1 MDGGGWQWALITIVG
16 PIVLLLALAWAVLR
30 NKRSRTPEDVSEAG
44 ARRVYEEEEQ
54 RRRAGS
60 DDSA

>member
-1 MDGGGWQWALITIVG
+1 MEGGWQWALITIVG
-16 PIVLLLALAWAVLR
+16 PIVLVLALAWAVVR
-30 NKRSRTPEDVSEAG
+30 NKRSRIPKDVSEAG

-54 RRRAGS
+54 RRRTG